1 MIRHTMAALERVP
14 GKVVAVHVSYR
25 SRAAERGTVPAWPSY
40 FLKPTSSLAASG
52 DPVARPP
59 GCELLAF
66 EGEVALVIGRRARR
80 VDRADAWDCVSALTA
95 ANDFGV
101 YDLRYADRGSNVRSK
116 GIDGF
121 TPVGPRLLDA
131 RAVDLPA
138 LRLRTWVNGELAQ
151 DAWPDRDMLFGF
163 ADIVADLSRL
173 VTLEPGDLILTGTPT
188 GSTVVTPGDVV
199 EVEVSAGGQST
210 GRLRS
215 PIVEADY
222 RLEPPGAMPRADDAE
237 RSAAYGA
244 AHRTAEPSAAYGS
257 AHRTAEPSAVP
268 GAALRSSEPSVD
280 ILDHMREVSTATLAA
295 VLRKRGLNGLTLDGL
310 RSTSPGTRMVGY
322 ARTVR
327 YLPLREDLS
336 AAQEKGAGEAGGGM
350 NAQKRAIEDLRPGE
364 VLVIEAR
371 GDPNAGTI
379 GDILALRAQV
389 RGAAGIVTD
398 GAIRDSAALAGLQI
412 PVYHAAVHPAVL
424 GRRHVPWETGTTVAC
439 AGVTIQPGD
448 ILVGDA
454 DGVVV
459 LPPGL
464 AAEVLAEAQEQE
476 RREQFIAER
485 VAAGEPIEGLFP
497 LSEARRPDYNAWL
510 AQQAP
515 PESRLDPE
523 RCDSVTAIT
532 GSVPQRADEHASHG
546 PGDAPRTGDAP

>member
-1 MIRHTMAALERVP
+1 MVLRNMAAMERTP

-25 SRAAERGTVPAWPSY
+25 SRAAERGLMPAWPSY
-40 FLKPTSSLAASG
+40 FLKPPSSLAGSG

-80 VDRADAWDCVSALTA
+80 VSAAGGWDCVSGLTA

-121 TPVGPRLLDA
+121 TPVGPRLIDA
-131 RAVDLPA
+131 RAVDLAA

-188 GSTVVTPGDVV
+188 GSTVVNPGDVV
-199 EVEVSAGGQST
+199 EVEVSAGEQSS

-215 PIVEADY
+215 PIVAADY
-222 RLEPPGAMPRADDAE
+222 RLEPPGAMPRAGDAE

-244 AHRTAEPSAAYGS
+244 ARQAPARTDGQQAEVLAG
-257 AHRTAEPSAVP
+257 
-268 GAALRSSEPSVD
+268 L
-280 ILDHMREVSTATLAA
+280 REVSTATLAGL
-295 VLRKRGLNGLTLDGL
+295 LRKRGLNTLTLDGL
-310 RSTSPGTRMVGY
+310 RCTRPGTRMAGY

-336 AAQEKGAGEAGGGM
+336 ASHGRGM
-350 NAQKRAIEDLRPGE
+350 NAQRRAIEAIRPGE

-371 GDPNAGTI
+371 GDTTAGTI

-398 GAIRDSAALAGLQI
+398 GAIRDSAVLAGLDI
-412 PVYHAAVHPAVL
+412 PVYHAAAHPAVL
-424 GRRHVPWETGTTVAC
+424 GRRHVPWDTDVAVAC

-454 DGVVV
+454 DGAVV
-459 LPPGL
+459 LPPAI
-464 AAEVLAEAQEQE
+464 AAEVLADAREQE
-476 RREQFIAER
+476 RQEQFIAGR

-497 LSEARRPDYNAWL
+497 LTEARRDDYEAWL
-510 AQQAP
+510 AQQRP
-515 PESRLDPE
+515 PDP
-523 RCDSVTAIT
+523 RPDGSPPSPGTADT
-532 GSVPQRADEHASHG
+532 SG
-546 PGDAPRTGDAP
+546 TGDAR